1 MIPVLFLQ
9 MLAEQ
14 KQPYESVK
22 QANSFHNISQGKV
35 YQKSHTGLI
44 LNIKWKK
51 KGSGTLWSQEL
62 QHGQCL
68 CGREMMNQLSHFG
81 PERKGM

>member
-22 QANSFHNISQGKV
+22 QVNSFHNISQGKV
-35 YQKSHTGLI
+35 YKKSHTGWV
-44 LNIKWKK
+44 LNNKREDYDHKNFNMD
-51 KGSGTLWSQEL
+51 SAF
-62 QHGQCL
+62 

-81 PERKGM
+81 NERKSM

>member
-22 QANSFHNISQGKV
+22 QGKFK
-35 YQKSHTGLI
+35 QKSDVRQ
-44 LNIKWKK
+44 NIFKQKTTEDHYDHK
-51 KGSGTLWSQEL
+51 YSNVVRACTTEMKSQ
-62 QHGQCL
+62 
-68 CGREMMNQLSHFG
+68 
-81 PERKGM
+81 

>member
-22 QANSFHNISQGKV
+22 KANSFHNISQGKV

-51 KGSGTLWSQEL
+51 
-62 QHGQCL
+62 
-68 CGREMMNQLSHFG
+68 REVEHYDHKNFNMDSAFVAEKWWIN
-81 PERKGM
+81 